1 MYINVVQNKS
11 NNKTSPGAILCTDR
25 KLVIL
30 DYEDIMVSIL
40 ALMLTLL
47 SPVVHRINL
56 HMGLN
61 RCLTYIFIYIYMNF
75 FLYLSDFF

>member
-1 MYINVVQNKS
+1 MSFRIKATTTKHLQEQYSVQI
-11 NNKTSPGAILCTDR
+11 G
-25 KLVIL
+25 KLVTL

-56 HMGLN
+56 HMGLS
-61 RCLTYIFIYIYMNF
+61 RCLSNIYIYIYMNF